1 MNNKDIIDFF
11 DACAPHWDEH
21 LVRDDKIL
29 NAILDFAG
37 IKQGIDVLDVACG
50 TGVLFPYYEQR
61 SVSSVTGLDISPK
74 MCEIALKNF
83 PQTTVICDDAQ
94 TRVFEKQFDAVVIY
108 NAFPHFVNPQK
119 LIKCLAKATKIG
131 GRFTVAHGMS
141 REALKIH
148 HERVP
153 HVSLELP
160 EAEDL
165 AKLFL
170 PYYDVDVLLSDD
182 KMYVVSGVRKAN

>member
-1 MNNKDIIDFF
+1 MNTKDIIEFF
-11 DACAPHWDEH
+11 DLCAPQWNAH

-29 NAILDFAG
+29 NKILDCAG

-61 SVSSVTGLDISPK
+61 GVSSVTGIDISSK
-74 MCEIALKNF
+74 MCEIATKNF

-94 TRVFEKQFDAVVIY
+94 THVFEKQFDAVVIY
-108 NAFPHFVNPQK
+108 NAFPHFVYPSE
-119 LIKCLAKATKIG
+119 LIKSLAKATKNG
-131 GRFTVAHGMS
+131 GRLTVAHGMS
-141 REALKIH
+141 RNALKIH

-160 EAEDL
+160 EAKDL

-170 PYYDVDVLLSDD
+170 PFYDVDVEISDD
-182 KMYVVSGVRKAN
+182 KMYVVSGMRKS